1 MLGFVNF
8 EDAPEDIDFRRE
20 VRAWLSDHAQL
31 RGGAGDWSRNHDSP
45 EYVTKCKAWQ
55 HTLFEGG
62 WGAITWPVAY
72 GGLGDSSWHQTI
84 FNQEA
89 SKFDVSTGAFS
100 VGIGMCG
107 PTLIAHGTEEQKQRF
122 LPAMLR
128 GEEVWCQLFSEPDAG
143 SDLAGLKTRAIRDG
157 GEFVVN
163 GQKVWNSGAHH
174 SDWGILLVRTDP
186 DVAKHKGIT
195 YLLVDMKTPGIDV
208 RPLRQITGHAH
219 FNEVFLT
226 DVRIPIDN
234 VVGEINGGWG
244 PTHTTLANER
254 TLIGGSGGGVT
265 TAALI
270 DLARRCGRDQDPIIR
285 QQIAQAHTRIELM
298 RFMNY
303 RVQTA
308 ISQGKQP
315 GAEASSMKLFISQHL
330 TLIGDLVLEIEGSA
344 GMLQGADAIDHGAWQ
359 TTFLNQW
366 SSKIGGGT
374 DQIQRNTIGERVL
387 GLPPEARLDK
397 GIPFNQIGKPRS
409 E

>member
-1 MLGFVNF
+1 VDF
-8 EDAPEDIDFRRE
+8 EDSPEDVEFRRT
-20 VRAWLSDHAQL
+20 VRAWLTDHATL
-31 RGGAGDWSRNHDSP
+31 RGGPNDWSRNSDHPD
-45 EYVTKCKAWQ
+45 YVKRCMAWQ
-55 HTLFEGG
+55 HELFEGG

-89 SKFDVSTGAFS
+89 ARFDVSTGAFS

-107 PTLIAHGTEEQKQRF
+107 PTLIAHGTEDQKQRF

-143 SDLAGLKTRAIRDG
+143 SDLAGLKTRAILDG
-157 GEFVVN
+157 DEFVVN
-163 GQKVWNSGAHH
+163 GQKVWNSGAQH
-174 SDWGILLVRTDP
+174 SQWGILLVRTDP
-186 DVAKHKGIT
+186 EAPKHKGIT
-195 YLLVDMKTPGIDV
+195 YLLVDMQTSGVDV

-226 DVRIPIDN
+226 DVRIPVQN

-270 DLARRCGRDQDPIIR
+270 DLARRCGRNKDVIIR
-285 QQIAQAHTRIELM
+285 QKIAEAHTRIELM

-308 ISQGKQP
+308 LSKGRTP
-315 GAEASSMKLFISQHL
+315 GAEASTMKLFISQHL
-330 TLIGDLVLEIEGSA
+330 TLIGDLVLEIQGAA
-344 GMLQGADAIDHGAWQ
+344 GMLQGADALDNGAWQ
-359 TTFLNQW
+359 TVYLGQW
-366 SSKIGGGT
+366 ASKIGGGT

-397 GIPFNQIGKPRS
+397 GIPFNQLGKS
-409 E
+409 KA